1 MAPLASWIDTD
12 LEGGYGLDHLPLGVD
27 VEGVVVRVG
36 DVALR
41 LVPLVDDGLVRSVT
55 LDLVTARTLGPLLGI
70 GSVAMARLREE
81 IVALVSGRP
90 VDRVARRL
98 VSIDTLELSVP
109 VRPRTYVDFY
119 ASEAHATNAGR
130 IFRPDADPLP
140 AAWRRLPIGY
150 HGRASTVVVSGT
162 GVVRPWGLRRE
173 GETVALAPSAML
185 DLEAEVGFIVGRAS
199 ERGRPVAADE
209 FAEVVGGVVLA
220 NDWSA
225 RDIQALESFPLG
237 PFAGKSFATSIS
249 AWVTPL
255 LALEAARVPPPAQE
269 PAPSP
274 NLVDADPWCLDLR
287 LEVRLNG
294 TVLSRPPAAT
304 TYWTPGQL
312 LAHLTDN
319 GAPVEPED
327 LFCSG
332 TVSGAAADEVG
343 SLLELT
349 WGGTRLVRLDDGTT
363 RTWLADGDEVT
374 ISATAPGTDGGL
386 IRLGEVTGRVVEAIA
401 SPW

>member
-1 MAPLASWIDTD
+1 MAPLTSWIDTD
-12 LEGGYGLDHLPLGVD
+12 LEHGYGLDHLPLGVD
-27 VEGVVVRVG
+27 AEGVVVRIG

-41 LVPLVDDGLVRSVT
+41 LAPLVDDGLLRSVSHG
-55 LDLVTARTLGPLLGI
+55 LVAARTLGPLFAA
-70 GSVAMARLREE
+70 GSATMARLRDE
-81 IVALVSGRP
+81 IVVLASGRP
-90 VDRVARRL
+90 DDAVARRL
-98 VSIDTLELSVP
+98 VSIDALELSVP
-109 VRPRTYVDFY
+109 IRPRTYVDFY

-130 IFRPDADPLP
+130 IFRPDGDPLP

-162 GVVRPWGLRRE
+162 PIVRPWGLRRE
-173 GETVALAPSAML
+173 GEGVVLGPSAML
-185 DLEAEVGFIVGRAS
+185 DLEAEVGFVVGRAS
-199 ERGRPVAADE
+199 ERGRPVSAGA
-209 FAEVVGGVVLA
+209 FAEMVGGVVLA

-255 LALEAARVPPPAQE
+255 SALDAARVTPPVQD
-269 PAPSP
+269 PAPSA
-274 NLVDADPWCLDLR
+274 NLVDPDPWCLDLR
-287 LEVRLNG
+287 LELRLNG
-294 TVLSRPPAAT
+294 TVLTRPPAAT

-332 TVSGAAADEVG
+332 TVSGAAPDEVG

-349 WGGTRLVRLDDGTT
+349 WGGTRPVRLDDGHM
-363 RTWLADGDEVT
+363 RTWLVDGDEVT
-374 ISATAPGTDGGL
+374 ITATAPALDGGF
-386 IRLGEVTGRVVEAIA
+386 IRLGEVTGRVVSAIA